1 MCWRRWP
8 NGCLLSWTPCCS
20 SPRPLRLSE
29 LSIYAIAEQ
38 AEIPPSSVYHFFPQ
52 ISDVLAA
59 LAERLFVELDAVLQ
73 QPPSSAPDS
82 WAALVA
88 EIEARF
94 QDYYRRHPAAC
105 ELLLGGHGLAA
116 IRQADQQHDQLLAQ
130 RFQQCLAERFV
141 LPALPQDV
149 DIFAL
154 AMQAADKLLAVGYQ
168 QAGAL
173 SDPICREATR
183 LMTAYLSVYLPPVL
197 PPAKGR

>member
-1 MCWRRWP
+1 MSRAVPKRRASSQERIDRILEATIS
-8 NGCLLSWTPCCS
+8 LLGQGG
-20 SPRPLRLSE
+20 LSE

-105 ELLLGGHGLAA
+105 ELLLGGHGLCE
-116 IRQADQQHDQLLAQ
+116 H
-130 RFQQCLAERFV
+130 CSVGERYHLRV
-141 LPALPQDV
+141 GGSERVGGAGILRKSSCV
-149 DIFAL
+149 DI
-154 AMQAADKLLAVGYQ
+154 
-168 QAGAL
+168 
-173 SDPICREATR
+173 S
-183 LMTAYLSVYLPPVL
+183 
-197 PPAKGR
+197 

>member
-1 MCWRRWP
+1 M
-8 NGCLLSWTPCCS
+8 
-20 SPRPLRLSE
+20 
-29 LSIYAIAEQ
+29 
-38 AEIPPSSVYHFFPQ
+38 
-52 ISDVLAA
+52 
-59 LAERLFVELDAVLQ
+59 
-73 QPPSSAPDS
+73 
-82 WAALVA
+82 
-88 EIEARF
+88 
-94 QDYYRRHPAAC
+94 
-105 ELLLGGHGLAA
+105 
-116 IRQADQQHDQLLAQ
+116 
-130 RFQQCLAERFV
+130 